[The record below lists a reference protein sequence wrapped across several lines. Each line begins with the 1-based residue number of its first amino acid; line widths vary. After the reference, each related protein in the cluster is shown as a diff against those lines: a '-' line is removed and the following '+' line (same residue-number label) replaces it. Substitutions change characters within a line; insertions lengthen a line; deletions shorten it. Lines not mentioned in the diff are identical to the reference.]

1 MSVTVCHGRRRTE
14 TAILAGR
21 VRGLDLKGLETMGR
35 FANRAI
41 RAGLIAA
48 MAVGLSA
55 CGVNTI
61 PTKEEAVKAKWG
73 DVENQYQ
80 RRADLIPN
88 LVATVKGYAAQEK
101 DVLEAVTK
109 ARASATQV
117 TVDPTKL
124 TDPEQMAKFEAAQG
138 QLGSALGR
146 LLVTVEKYPD
156 LKSNENFLQLQSQ
169 LEGTENR
176 ITVARRDYNEAVQ
189 AYNTEIR
196 TFPAI
201 VAAKVIY
208 GSKPIAPFKA
218 TTANANTAPTVAF

>member
-1 MSVTVCHGRRRTE
+1 
-14 TAILAGR
+14 
-21 VRGLDLKGLETMGR
+21 MGR

-196 TFPAI
+196 TFPSI

>member
-1 MSVTVCHGRRRTE
+1 MKSNAARAALITG
-14 TAILAGR
+14 LALG
-21 VRGLDLKGLETMGR
+21 V
-35 FANRAI
+35 
-41 RAGLIAA
+41 
-48 MAVGLSA
+48 SA
-55 CGVNTI
+55 CGVNSI

-88 LVATVKGYAAQEK
+88 LVATVKGFAAQEK
-101 DVLEAVTK
+101 EVLIGVTK
-109 ARASATQV
+109 ARASASQV

-124 TDPEQMAKFEAAQG
+124 SDPAQIAAFDQAQG
-138 QLGSALGR
+138 QVGSALSR
-146 LLVTVEKYPD
+146 LLVTVEKYPE

-189 AYNTEIR
+189 GYNTEIR
-196 TFPAI
+196 TFPSLI
-201 VAAKVIY
+201 AAKVIY

-218 TTANANTAPTVAF
+218 TAVNAETAPKVAF

>member
-1 MSVTVCHGRRRTE
+1 MKTKATRI
-14 TAILAGR
+14 A
-21 VRGLDLKGLETMGR
+21 
-35 FANRAI
+35 
-41 RAGLIAA
+41 LIAA
-48 MAVGLSA
+48 MTFGLSA

-88 LVATVKGYAAQEK
+88 LVATVKGFAAQEK

-117 TVDPTKL
+117 TVDPSKL

-138 QLGSALGR
+138 QVGSALGR
-146 LLVTVEKYPD
+146 LLVTVEKYPE

-176 ITVARRDYNEAVQ
+176 ITVARRDYNMAVQ
-189 AYNTEIR
+189 DYNTEIR
-196 TFPAI
+196 TFPSMI
-201 VAAKVIY
+201 AAKVIY
-208 GSKPIAPFKA
+208 GAKPIAPFKA
-218 TTANANTAPTVAF
+218 TTVNANTAPTVTF

>member
-1 MSVTVCHGRRRTE
+1 
-14 TAILAGR
+14 
-21 VRGLDLKGLETMGR
+21 MGR

>member
-1 MSVTVCHGRRRTE
+1 MKTKASRI
-14 TAILAGR
+14 A
-21 VRGLDLKGLETMGR
+21 
-35 FANRAI
+35 
-41 RAGLIAA
+41 LIAA
-48 MAVGLSA
+48 MAGLSA
-55 CGVNTI
+55 CGVNSI

-124 TDPEQMAKFEAAQG
+124 TDPAQMARFEAAQG

-146 LLVTVEKYPD
+146 LLVTVEKNPD

-176 ITVARRDYNEAVQ
+176 ITVARRDYNGAVQ
-189 AYNTEIR
+189 DYNTEIR
-196 TFPAI
+196 TFPALI
-201 VAAKVIY
+201 AAKVIY

>member
-1 MSVTVCHGRRRTE
+1 
-14 TAILAGR
+14 
-21 VRGLDLKGLETMGR
+21 MGQ
-35 FANRAI
+35 FVKRAT
-41 RAGLIAA
+41 RAGLVAA
-48 MAVGLSA
+48 LALGVSA

-80 RRADLIPN
+80 RRSDLIPN

-109 ARASATQV
+109 ARASASQV
-117 TVDPTKL
+117 TIDPTKL
-124 TDPEQMAKFEAAQG
+124 PDPSQLAAYEQAQG
-138 QLGSALGR
+138 QVGSALGR

-176 ITVARRDYNEAVQ
+176 IAVARRDYNEAVQ
-189 AYNTEIR
+189 SYNTEIR
-196 TFPAI
+196 TFPSI
-201 VAAKVIY
+201 IAAKVIY
-208 GSKPIAPFKA
+208 GAQPLAPFKA
-218 TTANANTAPTVAF
+218 TATNADQAPAVAF